1 MMNIRDSFT
10 YDLSASAIDEMAEK
24 IDAYLVALKT
34 ESKNRHRIRL
44 SMEEILLRMREAF
57 GEEATCVLRM
67 GTHFGRPRLMLEVQ
81 GVPFDPTVQGGED
94 GEFSGW
100 SNRMLGS
107 MGLYPL
113 YSYTD
118 GKNQVLLKLKKPRRS
133 PLVSLLFALAAA
145 VLVGLAGMILPQNL
159 VSVLL
164 ENLIT
169 PLYDAFLGVLG
180 TIAGPMVFLA
190 VAWGVYGIGDI
201 STFGRIGKRMLLR
214 FVGISFAMTAV
225 TAAVCLPAFSI
236 QIESGSGTANNQLW
250 GIFQM
255 LLDILPDN
263 IVTPFQEGNSMQI
276 ILMAVFVGGALL
288 VLGKQVAGV
297 SALVEQLNGVIGFV
311 VELISSLVPFFI
323 FIVVVQMFWTNSFGV
338 ISQAWWAV
346 VVFLLVMAV
355 ILTFVF
361 LYVSRR
367 NQISPFLLASKCAE
381 TFVVALT
388 TASSTAT
395 FGTAMQCCERKLGL
409 GSYLTNFGLPL
420 GMVFCPPATSI
431 YFVIICF
438 YVAKSYAV
446 PISAAWILMAVLVT
460 VILAIASPPIPGG
473 TLACYTVMFAQ
484 LGIPTEG
491 LVVAMAVDVLFDFVA
506 TAANMVLLEA
516 ELIQQ
521 GRNLHMLD
529 RAVLSAKTQKSR

>member
-1 MMNIRDSFT
+1 MNIRENFT

-44 SMEEILLRMREAF
+44 SMEEILLRMRDEF
-57 GEEATCVLRM
+57 GEDNTCTLQM
-67 GTHFGRPRLMLEVQ
+67 GTHFGRPCMILEVQ
-81 GVPFDPTVQGGED
+81 GAPFDPTTQGGED

-118 GKNQVLLKLKKPRRS
+118 GKNQVLLKLKKPHRN
-133 PLVSLLFALAAA
+133 PLMTLFCTLVAA
-145 VLVGLAGMILPQNL
+145 VLMGLAGMILPQNL
-159 VSVLL
+159 VSILL

-180 TIAGPMVFLA
+180 AIAGPMVFLA
-190 VAWGVYGIGDI
+190 VVRGVCGIGDI

-214 FVGISFAMTAV
+214 FIGISFVVAAFTV
-225 TAAVCLPAFSI
+225 AVCLPTFSI
-236 QIESGSGTANNQLW
+236 KIESGTGTANNQLW
-250 GIFQM
+250 GIFHM
-255 LLDILPDN
+255 LLDILPNN
-263 IVTPFQEGNSMQI
+263 IVAPFQEGNSMQI
-276 ILMAVFVGGALL
+276 ILMAVFIGGALL
-288 VLGKQVAGV
+288 VLGKQVTAV
-297 SALVEQLNGVIGFV
+297 SQLLEQLNALIGFL

-323 FIVVVQMFWTNSFGV
+323 FIVVVQMFWTNSFGI

-346 VVFLLVMAV
+346 VVFLIIVAV

-361 LYVSRR
+361 LYVARR
-367 NQISPFLLASKCAE
+367 NKISPFLLASKCTE

-409 GSYLTNFGLPL
+409 GKYLTNFGLPL
-420 GMVFCPPATSI
+420 GIVFYVPATSS
-431 YFVIICF
+431 YFLVICF
-438 YVAKSYAV
+438 YMAKSYEMSV
-446 PISAAWILMAVLVT
+446 SAAWILMAVLVT

-484 LGIPTEG
+484 LGIPTEA
-491 LVVAMAVDVLFDFVA
+491 LVVAMAVDVLFDFIA
-506 TAANMVLLEA
+506 TAVNMVLIEA
-516 ELIQQ
+516 ELVQQ
-521 GRNLHMLD
+521 GRNLNMLD
-529 RAVLSAKTQKSR
+529 SALLSAKARKK

>member
-1 MMNIRDSFT
+1 MNIRENFT

-44 SMEEILLRMREAF
+44 SMEEILLRMRDEF
-57 GEEATCVLRM
+57 GEDNICTLQM
-67 GTHFGRPRLMLEVQ
+67 GTHFGRPCMILEVQ
-81 GVPFDPTVQGGED
+81 GAPFDPTTQGGED

-118 GKNQVLLKLKKPRRS
+118 GKNQVLLKLKKPHRN
-133 PLVSLLFALAAA
+133 PLVTLFCTLVAA
-145 VLVGLAGMILPQNL
+145 VLMGLAGMILPQNL
-159 VSVLL
+159 VSILL

-180 TIAGPMVFLA
+180 AIAGPMVFLA
-190 VAWGVYGIGDI
+190 VVRGVCGIGDI

-214 FVGISFAMTAV
+214 FIGISFVVAAFTV
-225 TAAVCLPAFSI
+225 AVCLPTFSI
-236 QIESGSGTANNQLW
+236 KIESGTGTANNQLW
-250 GIFQM
+250 GIFHM
-255 LLDILPDN
+255 LLDILPNN
-263 IVTPFQEGNSMQI
+263 IVAPFQEGNSMQI
-276 ILMAVFVGGALL
+276 ILMAVFIGGALL
-288 VLGKQVAGV
+288 VLGKQVTAV
-297 SALVEQLNGVIGFV
+297 SQLLEQFNALIGFL

-323 FIVVVQMFWTNSFGV
+323 FIVVVQMFWTNSFGI

-346 VVFLLVMAV
+346 VVFLIIVAV

-361 LYVSRR
+361 LYVARR
-367 NQISPFLLASKCAE
+367 NKISPFLLASKCTE

-395 FGTAMQCCERKLGL
+395 FGTAIQCCERKLGL
-409 GSYLTNFGLPL
+409 GKYLTNFGLPL
-420 GMVFCPPATSI
+420 GIVFYVPATSA
-431 YFVIICF
+431 YFLVICF
-438 YVAKSYAV
+438 YMAKSYEISV
-446 PISAAWILMAVLVT
+446 SAAWILMAVLVT
-460 VILAIASPPIPGG
+460 VILAVASPPIPGG

-491 LVVAMAVDVLFDFVA
+491 LVVAMAVDVLFDFIA
-506 TAANMVLLEA
+506 TAVNMVLIET
-516 ELIQQ
+516 ELVQQ
-521 GRNLHMLD
+521 GRNLNMLD
-529 RAVLSAKTQKSR
+529 SALLSAKARKK

>member
-1 MMNIRDSFT
+1 MNIRENFT

-44 SMEEILLRMREAF
+44 SMEEILLRMRDEF
-57 GEEATCVLRM
+57 GEDNTCTLQM
-67 GTHFGRPRLMLEVQ
+67 GTHFGRPCMILEVQ
-81 GVPFDPTVQGGED
+81 GAPFDPTAQGGED

-118 GKNQVLLKLKKPRRS
+118 GKNQVLLKLKKPHRN
-133 PLVSLLFALAAA
+133 PLVTLFCTLIAA
-145 VLVGLAGMILPQNL
+145 VLMGLAGMILPQNL
-159 VSVLL
+159 VSILL

-180 TIAGPMVFLA
+180 AIAGPMVFLA
-190 VAWGVYGIGDI
+190 VVRGVCGIGDI

-214 FVGISFAMTAV
+214 FIGISFVVAAFTV
-225 TAAVCLPAFSI
+225 AVCLPTFSI
-236 QIESGSGTANNQLW
+236 KIESGTGTANNQLW
-250 GIFQM
+250 GIFHM
-255 LLDILPDN
+255 LLDILPNN
-263 IVTPFQEGNSMQI
+263 IVAPFQEGNSMQI
-276 ILMAVFVGGALL
+276 ILMAVFIGGALL
-288 VLGKQVAGV
+288 VLGKQVTAV
-297 SALVEQLNGVIGFV
+297 SQLLEQFNALIGFL

-323 FIVVVQMFWTNSFGV
+323 FIVVVQMFWTNSFGI

-346 VVFLLVMAV
+346 VVFLIIVAV

-361 LYVSRR
+361 LYVARR
-367 NQISPFLLASKCAE
+367 NKISPFLLASKCTE

-409 GSYLTNFGLPL
+409 GKYLTNFGLPL
-420 GMVFCPPATSI
+420 GIVFYVPATSS
-431 YFVIICF
+431 YFLVICF
-438 YVAKSYAV
+438 YMAKSYEMSV
-446 PISAAWILMAVLVT
+446 SAAWILMAVLVT

-491 LVVAMAVDVLFDFVA
+491 LVVAMAVDVLFDFIA
-506 TAANMVLLEA
+506 TAVNMVLIEA
-516 ELIQQ
+516 ELVQQ
-521 GRNLHMLD
+521 GRNLNMLD
-529 RAVLSAKTQKSR
+529 SALLSAKARKK

>member
-1 MMNIRDSFT
+1 MNIRENFT

-44 SMEEILLRMREAF
+44 SMEEILLRMRDEF
-57 GEEATCVLRM
+57 GEDNTCTLQM
-67 GTHFGRPRLMLEVQ
+67 GTHFGRPCMILEVQ
-81 GVPFDPTVQGGED
+81 GAPFDPTTQGGED

-118 GKNQVLLKLKKPRRS
+118 GKNQVLLKLKKPHRN
-133 PLVSLLFALAAA
+133 PLVTLFCTLIAA
-145 VLVGLAGMILPQNL
+145 VLMGLAGMILPQNL
-159 VSVLL
+159 VSILL

-180 TIAGPMVFLA
+180 AIAGPMVFLA
-190 VAWGVYGIGDI
+190 VVRGVCGIGDI

-214 FVGISFAMTAV
+214 FIGISFVVAAFTV
-225 TAAVCLPAFSI
+225 AVCLPTFSI
-236 QIESGSGTANNQLW
+236 KIESGTGTANNQLW
-250 GIFQM
+250 GIFHM
-255 LLDILPDN
+255 LLDILPNN
-263 IVTPFQEGNSMQI
+263 IVAPFQEGNSMQI
-276 ILMAVFVGGALL
+276 ILMAVFIGGALL
-288 VLGKQVAGV
+288 VLGKQVTAV
-297 SALVEQLNGVIGFV
+297 SQLLEQFNALIGFL

-323 FIVVVQMFWTNSFGV
+323 FIVVVQMFWTNSFGI

-346 VVFLLVMAV
+346 VVFLIIVAV

-361 LYVSRR
+361 LYVARR
-367 NQISPFLLASKCAE
+367 NKISPFLLASKCTE

-409 GSYLTNFGLPL
+409 GKYLTNFGLPL
-420 GMVFCPPATSI
+420 GIVFYVPATSS
-431 YFVIICF
+431 YFLVICF
-438 YVAKSYAV
+438 YMAKSYEMSV
-446 PISAAWILMAVLVT
+446 SAAWILMAVLVA

-491 LVVAMAVDVLFDFVA
+491 LVVAMAVDVLFDFIA
-506 TAANMVLLEA
+506 TAVNMVLIEA
-516 ELIQQ
+516 ELVQQ
-521 GRNLHMLD
+521 GRNLNMLD
-529 RAVLSAKTQKSR
+529 SALLSAKARKK